1 MLNSFFKIEFQM
13 IKITLIA
20 LLLFITQFIFSQ
32 ETLSTSGGNAS
43 GEKGTVSFT
52 VGQLMCTTHIND
64 TGSLLH
70 GVQQNIELFTLT
82 NPELTSLTLK
92 AITYPNPASDYII
105 LGLENIQLTDLN
117 YLLYDI
123 LGKRLASG
131 KVTQA
136 NTQITI
142 KRFPIGT
149 YLLKVIQNNKELK
162 VFKIIKFK

>member
-1 MLNSFFKIEFQM
+1 MVKTILLTLFF
-13 IKITLIA
+13 
-20 LLLFITQFIFSQ
+20 FITQIIFSQ
-32 ETLSTSGGNAS
+32 ETFSTSGGNAL

-105 LGLENIQLTDLN
+105 LGLENIQLTGLN

-123 LGKRLASG
+123 LGKQLASG

-162 VFKIIKFK
+162 VFKIITSQNF

>member
-1 MLNSFFKIEFQM
+1 MVKT
-13 IKITLIA
+13 TLIA
-20 LLLFITQFIFSQ
+20 LSLFTTQFIFSQ
-32 ETLSTSGGNAS
+32 ETLSTSGVNAS
-43 GEKGTVSFT
+43 GEKGIVSYT
-52 VGQLMCTTHIND
+52 VGQMVYTTYSND
-64 TGSLLH
+64 TGSLLQ

-105 LGLENIQLTDLN
+105 LGLENIQLTDLS

-136 NTQITI
+136 NTQITM

>member
-1 MLNSFFKIEFQM
+1 MVKTILLTLFF
-13 IKITLIA
+13 
-20 LLLFITQFIFSQ
+20 FITQIIFSQ
-32 ETLSTSGGNAS
+32 ETFSTSGGNAL

-105 LGLENIQLTDLN
+105 LGLENIQLTGLN

-123 LGKRLASG
+123 LGKQLASG

>member
-1 MLNSFFKIEFQM
+1 MVKT
-13 IKITLIA
+13 TLIA
-20 LLLFITQFIFSQ
+20 LSLFTTQFIFSQ
-32 ETLSTSGGNAS
+32 ETLSTSGVNAS
-43 GEKGTVSFT
+43 GEKGIVSYT
-52 VGQLMCTTHIND
+52 VGQMVYTTYSND
-64 TGSLLH
+64 TGSLLQ